1 MGAIKQNTPVVAPMP
16 LSDAK
21 IKNAKPKEKTYR
33 VYDERGLYLEVSS
46 KGGRWWRFK
55 YRFRG
60 KEKRISLGTYP
71 DTKLGKARERRD
83 EARRLVSEDIDP
95 SQHKKAHKAAQ
106 ADLEANSFE
115 LVALEWHSKKS
126 PTWSQIH
133 ADNITA
139 RLKRDV
145 FPWLGHR
152 PIADITAQE
161 LLLVIRR
168 IEERGAIE
176 TAHRVLSNCGEVF
189 RYAIATGRADRDM
202 AADLRGALQPTVKK
216 HLAAVTDPKQVG
228 KLLRMI
234 DGYQGT
240 LTVSCALKLAPLVFV
255 RPGELRTAKWED
267 IDLDGAEWKFT
278 VTKTK
283 TPHIVPLSH
292 QALAILEELRPLTGQ
307 REYVFTGARSPKR
320 PMSNNA
326 ILSAL
331 RRMEIA
337 KDEMSGHGFRAM
349 ARTIL
354 DEVLE
359 IRPDIIEHQLA
370 HQVRDPLGRA
380 YNRTAHLE
388 ERRQMMQAWADYLD
402 ELKL

>member
-1 MGAIKQNTPVVAPMP
+1 MS
-16 LSDAK
+16 LSDTK
-21 IKNAKPKEKTYR
+21 IKNAKPQEKTYR
-33 VYDERGLYLEVSS
+33 LYDERGLYLEVSP
-46 KGGRWWRFK
+46 KGGKWWRFK

-71 DTKLGKARERRD
+71 DTKLAKAREKRD
-83 EARRLVSEDIDP
+83 EARTLVSQDIDP

-106 ADLEANSFE
+106 ANLSANSFE

-133 ADNITA
+133 ADNIMG

-145 FPWLGHR
+145 FPWLGQR
-152 PIADITAQE
+152 PIAEITAPE
-161 LLLVIRR
+161 LLQVIRR

-189 RYAIATGRADRDM
+189 RYAIATGRAERDV
-202 AADLRGALQPTVKK
+202 AADLRGALQPAIKK
-216 HLAAVTDPKQVG
+216 HLAAVTEPKRVG
-228 KLLRMI
+228 ELLRMI

-240 LTVSCALKLAPLVFV
+240 LTVRCAFKLAPLVFV

-267 IDLDGAEWKFT
+267 INLDQAEWRFI
-278 VTKTK
+278 VSKTK
-283 TPHIVPLSH
+283 TQHIVPLSN
-292 QALAILEELRPLTGQ
+292 QAVAIIRELQPLTGQ
-307 REYVFTGARSPKR
+307 REFVFPGARSPKR

-326 ILSAL
+326 ILSAM
-331 RRMEIA
+331 RRMEIG
-337 KDEMSGHGFRAM
+337 KEEMSGHGFRAM

-354 DEVLE
+354 DEVLG

-380 YNRTAHLE
+380 YNRTAHLP
-388 ERRQMMQAWADYLD
+388 ERRKMMQEWADYLD
-402 ELKL
+402 SLRESTRDC

>member
-1 MGAIKQNTPVVAPMP
+1 MS
-16 LSDAK
+16 LSDTK
-21 IKNAKPKEKTYR
+21 IKNAKPQEKTYR
-33 VYDERGLYLEVSS
+33 LYDERGLYLEVSP
-46 KGGRWWRFK
+46 KGGKWWRFK

-71 DTKLGKARERRD
+71 DTKLAKAREKRD
-83 EARRLVSEDIDP
+83 EARTLVSEDIDP

-106 ADLEANSFE
+106 ANLSANSFE

-133 ADNITA
+133 ADNIMG

-145 FPWLGHR
+145 FPWLAQR
-152 PIADITAQE
+152 PIAEIAAPE
-161 LLLVIRR
+161 LLQVIRR

-189 RYAIATGRADRDM
+189 RYAIATGRAERDV
-202 AADLRGALQPTVKK
+202 AADLRGALQPAIKK
-216 HLAAVTDPKQVG
+216 HLAAVTEPKRVG
-228 KLLRMI
+228 ELLRMI

-240 LTVSCALKLAPLVFV
+240 LTVRCAFKLAPLVFV

-267 IDLDGAEWKFT
+267 IDLDNAEWRFT
-278 VTKTK
+278 VSKTK
-283 TPHIVPLSH
+283 TQHIVPLSG
-292 QALAILEELRPLTGQ
+292 QAVTILKELQPLTGQ
-307 REYVFTGARSPKR
+307 REYVFPGARSPKR

-326 ILSAL
+326 ILSAM
-331 RRMEIA
+331 RRMEIG
-337 KDEMSGHGFRAM
+337 KEEMSGHGFRAM

-359 IRPDIIEHQLA
+359 VRPDIIEHQLA

-380 YNRTAHLE
+380 YNRTAHLP
-388 ERRQMMQAWADYLD
+388 ERRKMMQEWADYLD
-402 ELKL
+402 SLRESTRDC

>member
-1 MGAIKQNTPVVAPMP
+1 MS
-16 LSDAK
+16 LSDTK
-21 IKNAKPKEKTYR
+21 IKNAKPQEKTYR
-33 VYDERGLYLEVSS
+33 LYDERGLYLEVSP
-46 KGGRWWRFK
+46 KGGKWWRFK

-71 DTKLGKARERRD
+71 DTKLAKAREKRD
-83 EARRLVSEDIDP
+83 EARTLVSEDIDP

-106 ADLEANSFE
+106 ANLSANSFE

-133 ADNITA
+133 ADNIMG

-145 FPWLGHR
+145 FPWLGQR
-152 PIADITAQE
+152 PIAEITAPE
-161 LLLVIRR
+161 LLQVIRR
-168 IEERGAIE
+168 IEDRGAHE

-189 RYAIATGRADRDM
+189 RYAIATGRAERDV
-202 AADLRGALQPTVKK
+202 AADLRGALQPAIKK
-216 HLAAVTDPKQVG
+216 HLAAVTEPKRVG
-228 KLLRMI
+228 ELLRMI

-240 LTVSCALKLAPLVFV
+240 LTVRCALKLAPLVFV

-267 IDLDGAEWKFT
+267 INLDQAEWRFI
-278 VTKTK
+278 VSKTK
-283 TPHIVPLSH
+283 TQHIVPLSN
-292 QALAILEELRPLTGQ
+292 QAVAIIRELHPLTGQ
-307 REYVFTGARSPKR
+307 REFVFPGARSPKR

-326 ILSAL
+326 ILSAM
-331 RRMEIA
+331 RRMEIG
-337 KDEMSGHGFRAM
+337 KEEMSGHGFRAM

-359 IRPDIIEHQLA
+359 VRPDIIEHQLA

-380 YNRTAHLE
+380 YNRTAHLP
-388 ERRQMMQAWADYLD
+388 ERRKMMQEWADYLD
-402 ELKL
+402 SLRESTRDC